1 MNGSYIVFLGI
12 KEKDVAVPKKNTAHV
27 WEHPTHSFWSTMTV
41 FLDAVF
47 KARTNLLQ
55 M

>member
-1 MNGSYIVFLGI
+1 MTGSYIVFWGI
-12 KEKDVAVPKKNTAHV
+12 KEKDVAIPKQIPAHV
-27 WEHPTHSFWSTMTV
+27 WEHPKHSFWSTMTV

-47 KARTNLLQ
+47 KARTNFLQ